1 MNLAGAGHNSAP
13 STQPPKRTESL
24 DWGDLTVVLPGI
36 ALASREAAQLLGCL
50 LAASVPW
57 PACPQPSPIF
67 LLHWHFLTV
76 LGFFL
81 YSRCNHWPTYITSII
96 S

>member
-13 STQPPKRTESL
+13 STQPPKGTESL
-24 DWGDLTVVLPGI
+24 DLGDLTVVLSGI
-36 ALASREAAQLLGCL
+36 ALTSREAAQLLGCL
-50 LAASVPW
+50 LAVSDSV
-57 PACPQPSPIF
+57 ACLSTTF
-67 LLHWHFLTV
+67 AHFSIALAFPH

-81 YSRCNHWPTYITSII
+81 YSRCNHWPMYITSII